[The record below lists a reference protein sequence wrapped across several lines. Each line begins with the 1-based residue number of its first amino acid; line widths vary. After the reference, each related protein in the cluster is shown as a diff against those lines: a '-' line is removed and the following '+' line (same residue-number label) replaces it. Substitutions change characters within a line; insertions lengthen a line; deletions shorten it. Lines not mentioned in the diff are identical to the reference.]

1 MNLYKQSITFS
12 LFLVLFTFSS
22 CTKSDPTEYYV
33 KYSIDSDTYQIGGNL
48 EVFITD
54 ENNTQQEYLVAQNN
68 LSEFTIGPVL
78 ESFEASLLAR
88 DAGNANQLRLYAR
101 IYVSRN
107 GEPFVIK
114 SRDESETIRNYVSI
128 DYTIVD

>member
-1 MNLYKQSITFS
+1 MRVHKQSISITLLLILFS
-12 LFLVLFTFSS
+12 FSS
-22 CTKSDPTEYYV
+22 CTKSDPNEYYV
-33 KYSIDSDTYQIGGNL
+33 KYTIDSETYQIGGNL

-54 ENNTQQEYLVAQNN
+54 ENNSQQEYLVGQNH
-68 LSEFTIGPVL
+68 LSEFIIGPVL
-78 ESFEASLLAR
+78 ETFKASILAR

-114 SRDESETIRNYVSI
+114 SRDESDDTRNYVSI
-128 DYTIVD
+128 DYTIED

>member
-54 ENNTQQEYLVAQNN
+54 ENNIQQEYLVTQNN

-88 DAGNANQLRLYAR
+88 DASNANQLRLYAR

>member
-1 MNLYKQSITFS
+1 MNIYKQSITFS
-12 LFLVLFTFSS
+12 LFLVLFTLYG

-54 ENNTQQEYLVAQNN
+54 ENNTQQEYLVTQNN

>member
-1 MNLYKQSITFS
+1 MKVYKQSIQIALLLILCS
-12 LFLVLFTFSS
+12 FSS
-22 CTKSDPTEYYV
+22 CTKSDPNEYYV
-33 KYSIDSDTYQIGGNL
+33 MYSIDSDTYQIGGNL

-54 ENNTQQEYLVAQNN
+54 ENNTQQEYLVSQNN
-68 LSEFTIGPVL
+68 VSEFTIGPVL
-78 ESFEASLLAR
+78 ESFEASILAR

-114 SRDESETIRNYVSI
+114 SRDESEDIRNYVSL